1 MSTVSPA
8 NPASTASPASPASTA
23 STAST
28 ASPASPTSPA
38 SPASSASSG
47 PEGAKGAPE
56 RIVGR
61 WGEALLAPDAPS
73 EVAQAVLESLG
84 GPTGP
89 LAPGDRRAWGP
100 ADLACPTSASATT
113 ADEPVNTT
121 RLRRPEDAPSPVV
134 ASETAGS
141 ARTYQTAIPPTFPP
155 QTTLNPASAL
165 PVEQL
170 PPVLRPNADGDTDGG
185 ARTDAATGPL
195 SAGPPTPETAE
206 SPASPAPSCASGAET
221 GVWVDPDDLPMGI
234 EPGNPGGSGDP
245 GGPGIA
251 DALANRGTPGA
262 GPDGADGPDGPAESA
277 SVLSD
282 FFARYPEPEPGSG
295 RRRRRAVADASS
307 SDSSESTVS
316 GAAES
321 GEPAR
326 TAGVAADGLDQDPSP
341 ASFTRALT
349 PAGAPGPEASD
360 PFPSSSS
367 ATGALP
373 QEAVPIPMVTA
384 AICVVGHANP
394 PDAHVCL
401 CCPAPLSGQLIPVPR
416 PVLAMLTLSTG
427 VSVPVRGDIVIGRAP
442 SAQPGGEP
450 GALLLEVPSPTHLVS
465 RSHLSIT
472 TAGWNVL
479 TCDLSSNNGTVLLRP
494 GMPAVLLAAA
504 LPTPLYVGDLL
515 DVGDGVILRVE
526 PPI

>member
-8 NPASTASPASPASTA
+8 NPASTASPT
-23 STAST
+23 
-28 ASPASPTSPA
+28 SPTSPA
-38 SPASSASSG
+38 RTVSSG

-206 SPASPAPSCASGAET
+206 SSASPAPSCASGAET

>member
-8 NPASTASPASPASTA
+8 NPASTA
-23 STAST
+23 
-28 ASPASPTSPA
+28 SPA

-206 SPASPAPSCASGAET
+206 SSASPAPSCASGAET

-326 TAGVAADGLDQDPSP
+326 TAGVAADDLDQGPSP

-349 PAGAPGPEASD
+349 PAGAPGPEASG

>member
-8 NPASTASPASPASTA
+8 NPASTASP
-23 STAST
+23 
-28 ASPASPTSPA
+28 TSPA
-38 SPASSASSG
+38 SPASPARTVSSG

-141 ARTYQTAIPPTFPP
+141 ARTYQTAVPPTFPP

-170 PPVLRPNADGDTDGG
+170 PPVLRPNADGVTDGG

-251 DALANRGTPGA
+251 DALVDRGTPGV
-262 GPDGADGPDGPAESA
+262 GPHGADGADGADGSADSA

-295 RRRRRAVADASS
+295 RRRRRAAADASS

>member
-1 MSTVSPA
+1 
-8 NPASTASPASPASTA
+8 
-23 STAST
+23 
-28 ASPASPTSPA
+28 
-38 SPASSASSG
+38 
-47 PEGAKGAPE
+47 
-56 RIVGR
+56 
-61 WGEALLAPDAPS
+61 
-73 EVAQAVLESLG
+73 
-84 GPTGP
+84 
-89 LAPGDRRAWGP
+89 
-100 ADLACPTSASATT
+100 
-113 ADEPVNTT
+113 
-121 RLRRPEDAPSPVV
+121 
-134 ASETAGS
+134 
-141 ARTYQTAIPPTFPP
+141 
-155 QTTLNPASAL
+155 LNPASAL

-206 SPASPAPSCASGAET
+206 SSASPAPSCASGAET
-221 GVWVDPDDLPMGI
+221 GVWVDPDALPMGI
-234 EPGNPGGSGDP
+234 EPGNPGG
-245 GGPGIA
+245 PGIA
-251 DALANRGTPGA
+251 DALVNRGTPGA
-262 GPDGADGPDGPAESA
+262 GPDGADGVAESA

-295 RRRRRAVADASS
+295 RRRRRAAADASSSDS

-349 PAGAPGPEASD
+349 PAGAPGPEASG

>member
-8 NPASTASPASPASTA
+8 NPASTA
-23 STAST
+23 
-28 ASPASPTSPA
+28 SPA

-170 PPVLRPNADGDTDGG
+170 PPVLRPNADGDIDGG
-185 ARTDAATGPL
+185 VRTDAATGPL

-206 SPASPAPSCASGAET
+206 SSASPAPSCASGAET

>member
-8 NPASTASPASPASTA
+8 NPASTASPT
-23 STAST
+23 
-28 ASPASPTSPA
+28 SPTSPA

-206 SPASPAPSCASGAET
+206 SSASPAPSCASGAET

>member
-1 MSTVSPA
+1 M
-8 NPASTASPASPASTA
+8 
-23 STAST
+23 
-28 ASPASPTSPA
+28 
-38 SPASSASSG
+38 
-47 PEGAKGAPE
+47 
-56 RIVGR
+56 
-61 WGEALLAPDAPS
+61 
-73 EVAQAVLESLG
+73 LESLG

>member
-1 MSTVSPA
+1 
-8 NPASTASPASPASTA
+8 
-23 STAST
+23 
-28 ASPASPTSPA
+28 
-38 SPASSASSG
+38 
-47 PEGAKGAPE
+47 
-56 RIVGR
+56 
-61 WGEALLAPDAPS
+61 
-73 EVAQAVLESLG
+73 
-84 GPTGP
+84 
-89 LAPGDRRAWGP
+89 
-100 ADLACPTSASATT
+100 
-113 ADEPVNTT
+113 
-121 RLRRPEDAPSPVV
+121 
-134 ASETAGS
+134 
-141 ARTYQTAIPPTFPP
+141 
-155 QTTLNPASAL
+155 
-165 PVEQL
+165 
-170 PPVLRPNADGDTDGG
+170 
-185 ARTDAATGPL
+185 
-195 SAGPPTPETAE
+195 
-206 SPASPAPSCASGAET
+206 
-221 GVWVDPDDLPMGI
+221 
-234 EPGNPGGSGDP
+234 
-245 GGPGIA
+245 
-251 DALANRGTPGA
+251 
-262 GPDGADGPDGPAESA
+262 
-277 SVLSD
+277 VLSD

-295 RRRRRAVADASS
+295 RRRRRAVADASSSDS

-515 DVGDGVILRVE
+515 DVGDGVTLRVE

>member
-8 NPASTASPASPASTA
+8 NPASTA
-23 STAST
+23 
-28 ASPASPTSPA
+28 SPA

-170 PPVLRPNADGDTDGG
+170 PPVLRPNADGDIDGG
-185 ARTDAATGPL
+185 VRTDAATGPL

-307 SDSSESTVS
+307 SDSSDSSESTVS

-326 TAGVAADGLDQDPSP
+326 TAGVAADDLDQGPSP

-349 PAGAPGPEASD
+349 PAGAPGPEASG

>member
-8 NPASTASPASPASTA
+8 NPASTASTASP
-23 STAST
+23 

-170 PPVLRPNADGDTDGG
+170 PPVLRPNADGVTDGG

-479 TCDLSSNNGTVLLRP
+479 ACDLSSNNGTVLLRP

-515 DVGDGVILRVE
+515 DVGDGVTLRVE

>member
-8 NPASTASPASPASTA
+8 NPASTASPT
-23 STAST
+23 
-28 ASPASPTSPA
+28 SPTSPA
-38 SPASSASSG
+38 RTVSSG

-326 TAGVAADGLDQDPSP
+326 TAGVAADNLDQDPSP

-479 TCDLSSNNGTVLLRP
+479 ACDLSSNNGTVLLRP

-515 DVGDGVILRVE
+515 DVGDGVTLRVE

>member
-8 NPASTASPASPASTA
+8 NPASTA
-23 STAST
+23 
-28 ASPASPTSPA
+28 SPA

-170 PPVLRPNADGDTDGG
+170 PPVLRPNADGDIDGG
-185 ARTDAATGPL
+185 VRTDAATGPL

-234 EPGNPGGSGDP
+234 EPGNPGG
-245 GGPGIA
+245 PGIA
-251 DALANRGTPGA
+251 DALVNRGTPGA
-262 GPDGADGPDGPAESA
+262 GPDGADGVAESA

-295 RRRRRAVADASS
+295 RRRRRAAADASSSDS

-349 PAGAPGPEASD
+349 PAGAPGPEASG

-479 TCDLSSNNGTVLLRP
+479 ACDLSSNNGTVLLRP

>member
-8 NPASTASPASPASTA
+8 NPASTASPT
-23 STAST
+23 
-28 ASPASPTSPA
+28 SPTRTV
-38 SPASSASSG
+38 SSG
-47 PEGAKGAPE
+47 PEGAKGALE

-141 ARTYQTAIPPTFPP
+141 ARTYQTAVPPTFPP

-170 PPVLRPNADGDTDGG
+170 PPVLRPNADGDIDGG
-185 ARTDAATGPL
+185 VRTDAATGPL

-234 EPGNPGGSGDP
+234 EPGNPGG
-245 GGPGIA
+245 PGIA
-251 DALANRGTPGA
+251 DALVNRGTPGA
-262 GPDGADGPDGPAESA
+262 GPDGADGVAESA

-307 SDSSESTVS
+307 SDSSDSSESTVS

-326 TAGVAADGLDQDPSP
+326 TAGVAADDLDQGPSP

-349 PAGAPGPEASD
+349 PAGAPGPEASG

-515 DVGDGVILRVE
+515 DVGDGVTLRVE

>member
-8 NPASTASPASPASTA
+8 NPAKPASPANVLS
-23 STAST
+23 
-28 ASPASPTSPA
+28 
-38 SPASSASSG
+38 SSA
-47 PEGAKGAPE
+47 EMAKGAPE

-206 SPASPAPSCASGAET
+206 SSASPAPSCASGAET

>member
-8 NPASTASPASPASTA
+8 NPA

-206 SPASPAPSCASGAET
+206 SSASPAPSCASGAET

>member
-8 NPASTASPASPASTA
+8 NPASTASTASP
-23 STAST
+23 

-349 PAGAPGPEASD
+349 PAGAPGPEASG

>member
-8 NPASTASPASPASTA
+8 NPASTA
-23 STAST
+23 
-28 ASPASPTSPA
+28 SPA

-170 PPVLRPNADGDTDGG
+170 PPVLRPNADGDIDGG
-185 ARTDAATGPL
+185 VRTDAATGPL

-234 EPGNPGGSGDP
+234 EPGNPGG
-245 GGPGIA
+245 PGIA
-251 DALANRGTPGA
+251 DALVNRGTPGA

-307 SDSSESTVS
+307 SDSSDSSESTVS

-326 TAGVAADGLDQDPSP
+326 TAGVAADDLDQGPSP

>member
-8 NPASTASPASPASTA
+8 NPASTASPT
-23 STAST
+23 
-28 ASPASPTSPA
+28 SPTRTV
-38 SPASSASSG
+38 SSG
-47 PEGAKGAPE
+47 PEGAKGALE

-141 ARTYQTAIPPTFPP
+141 ARTYQTAVPPTFPP

-170 PPVLRPNADGDTDGG
+170 PPVLRPNADGDIDGG
-185 ARTDAATGPL
+185 VRTDAATGPL

-234 EPGNPGGSGDP
+234 EPGNPGG
-245 GGPGIA
+245 PGIA
-251 DALANRGTPGA
+251 DALVNRGTPGA
-262 GPDGADGPDGPAESA
+262 GPDGADGVAESA

-295 RRRRRAVADASS
+295 RRRRRAAADASSSDS

-326 TAGVAADGLDQDPSP
+326 TAGVAADDLDQGPSP

-349 PAGAPGPEASD
+349 PAGAPGPEASG